1 MMQYYRSKTT
11 IESII
16 WYLVFGVLHELSH
29 VAIATIL
36 LGPSLINSPFTT
48 FDNLYCQ
55 FILRAVLGRC
65 WEMTIDT
72 DMPSTFAIHTIR
84 HFGWIFS
91 VVIAMV
97 TYHVHRSRN
106 NKFNSKNNCNKN
118 CSPLNNPLVY
128 AAALTAIESISTD
141 LFGLE
146 NYLLPLFPTLGG
158 GTNNSS
164 IKTNTVTFYC
174 GNFGLILLNPA
185 YNATAKG
192 CETALDILEKMIS
205 VTMVRGAQSGE

>member
-11 IESII
+11 IETII

-36 LGPSLINSPFTT
+36 LGQSLNT
-48 FDNLYCQ
+48 FESLYQ
-55 FILRAVLGRC
+55 FVLRAVLGRC

-72 DMPSTFAIHTIR
+72 DMPSTFAINTIR

-91 VVIAMV
+91 VVVAMV
-97 TYHVHRSRN
+97 TCHVHRSRN

-158 GTNNSS
+158 TNNS
-164 IKTNTVTFYC
+164 INTNTVTFYC

>member
-11 IESII
+11 IETII

-36 LGPSLINSPFTT
+36 LGSSLNPFTT
-48 FDNLYCQ
+48 FESLYQ
-55 FILRAVLGRC
+55 FVLGRC

-72 DMPSTFAIHTIR
+72 DMPSTFAINTIR

-106 NKFNSKNNCNKN
+106 NKFNSKNNRNKN

-146 NYLLPLFPTLGG
+146 NFLLPLFPTLGG

-164 IKTNTVTFYC
+164 INTKTVTFYC

>member
-11 IESII
+11 IETII

-29 VAIATIL
+29 VVIASIL

-48 FDNLYCQ
+48 FDNLYQ

-65 WEMTIDT
+65 WEMTINT
-72 DMPSTFAIHTIR
+72 DMPSTFAINTIR

-106 NKFNSKNNCNKN
+106 NKFNIPAQYMFMDAIAELGVEFEWLRGWMTESMYVA
-118 CSPLNNPLVY
+118 LEMLLALVGSVQ
-128 AAALTAIESISTD
+128 ADQT
-141 LFGLE
+141 
-146 NYLLPLFPTLGG
+146 
-158 GTNNSS
+158 
-164 IKTNTVTFYC
+164 
-174 GNFGLILLNPA
+174 
-185 YNATAKG
+185 
-192 CETALDILEKMIS
+192 MI
-205 VTMVRGAQSGE
+205 

>member
-1 MMQYYRSKTT
+1 MQYYRSKTT
-11 IESII
+11 IETII
-16 WYLVFGVLHELSH
+16 WYLAFGVLHELSH

-36 LGPSLINSPFTT
+36 LGSSLNPFTT
-48 FDNLYCQ
+48 FESL
-55 FILRAVLGRC
+55 LRAVLGRC

-72 DMPSTFAIHTIR
+72 DMPSTFAINTIR

>member
-1 MMQYYRSKTT
+1 MQYYRSKTT
-11 IESII
+11 IETII

-36 LGPSLINSPFTT
+36 LGQSLNT
-48 FDNLYCQ
+48 FESLYQ
-55 FILRAVLGRC
+55 FVLRAMLGRC

-72 DMPSTFAIHTIR
+72 DMPSTFAINTIR

-91 VVIAMV
+91 VVVAMV
-97 TYHVHRSRN
+97 TCHVHRSRN

-158 GTNNSS
+158 TNNS
-164 IKTNTVTFYC
+164 INTNTVTFYC

>member
-1 MMQYYRSKTT
+1 MQHYRSKTT
-11 IESII
+11 IATII
-16 WYLVFGVLHELSH
+16 WYLVFGALHELSH
-29 VAIATIL
+29 VAVATWFGL
-36 LGPSLINSPFTT
+36 LDYNNSSFQDVISVCRWQLSIM
-48 FDNLYCQ
+48 F
-55 FILRAVLGRC
+55 GRR
-65 WEMTIDT
+65 WEMTINT
-72 DMPSTFAIHTIR
+72 DMSSTFEINTIR

-106 NKFNSKNNCNKN
+106 NKFNNKSMHNNCNNN

-146 NYLLPLFPTLGG
+146 NYLLPLFPTLRG
-158 GTNNSS
+158 GTNNS
-164 IKTNTVTFYC
+164 INTNTLTFYC

-185 YNATAKG
+185 
-192 CETALDILEKMIS
+192 
-205 VTMVRGAQSGE
+205 